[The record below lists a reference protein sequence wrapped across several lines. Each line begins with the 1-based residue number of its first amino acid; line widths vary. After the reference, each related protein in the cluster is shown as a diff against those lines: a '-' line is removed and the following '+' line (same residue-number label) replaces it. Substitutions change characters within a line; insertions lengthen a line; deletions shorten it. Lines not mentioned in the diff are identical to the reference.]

1 MNRSTAPTGSA
12 PCDCHAHIFGP
23 TSQYPLDAGADY
35 RPAEATIDDYRS
47 MLDRLGLARC
57 VLVQPSI
64 YGTDNRCLI
73 DALRVL
79 GDRARGI
86 AVIAPDIPEQE
97 LLELHMAGV
106 RGIRLN
112 TAANN
117 GMDLDALEPLAERI
131 RSLGW
136 HIQVLLTEDT
146 LIQSS
151 RRLERLGC
159 DVVVDH
165 FALLDPGSFQSST
178 GFRTLLGLLSGG
190 HAWVKLSAPYL
201 QGATKIDDFRDY
213 SGLAQALSS
222 ARSDRLLWAT
232 DWPHPA
238 FRGEHLDDRELLDLL
253 VEWIPDPS
261 TRRLILEDNPQALYK
276 FNET

>member
-1 MNRSTAPTGSA
+1 MKRPTGPEGSA

-23 TSQYPLDAGADY
+23 ASRYPLDAGADY
-35 RPAEATIDDYRS
+35 RPAEASVDDYRS
-47 MLDRLGLARC
+47 MLDRLGLAHC

-73 DALRVL
+73 DALRTL
-79 GDRARGI
+79 GDRARGV
-86 AVIAPDIPEQE
+86 AVIAPDIAEQE

-117 GMDLDALEPLAERI
+117 GTDLDALEPLTERI
-131 RSLGW
+131 RPLGW
-136 HIQVLLTEDT
+136 HIQVLLTDDT
-146 LIQSS
+146 LVQSS

-165 FALLDPGSFQSST
+165 FALLDPRSFQAST
-178 GFRTLLGLLSGG
+178 GFRKLLDLLSGG

-201 QGATKIDDFRDY
+201 QGATTIGDFRAF

-222 ARSDRLLWAT
+222 ARPDRLLWAT

-276 FNET
+276 FIQT